1 MMDMQ
6 LIYTMIRVADN
17 CESNIKSKLERIN
30 EIDATILKLLQ
41 EKKSI
46 AIHVDHECDLL
57 DKLIEEYLYKDN
69 VVEDVIEKHKSL
81 IKVSKDIANNI
92 ITSK

>member
-1 MMDMQ
+1 MMDVQ
-6 LIYTMIRVADN
+6 LIYSMIRVVDN

-41 EKKSI
+41 EKKSV
-46 AIHVDHECDLL
+46 AIDVDHQCDLL
-57 DKLIEEYLYKDN
+57 DKLIEEDIYKDN
-69 VVEDVIEKHKSL
+69 VVEGVIEKHKSL
-81 IKVSKDIANNI
+81 IKVSKDIATNI